1 MGLELVEEQLVMA
14 VERDS
19 AAATNLNRQHRTE
32 EFRKVNML
40 MKVMLPLITG
50 QPFPPEKLEF
60 LTEDLNIALK
70 QFEEK
75 FLQDKPFIAGSEVSL
90 ADLVALVEL
99 MQVSIIPSTAG
110 YPVCAGYDLFEERP
124 KLREWRRRVEEAV
137 GKELFQEAHKDIMNV
152 KNLTADQFAPELMEK
167 PRQLPVGVEM
177 GLELYLDLLSQ
188 PCRSIY
194 IFARSNNIPFE
205 FKHVE
210 LFKDSVLGKKPAAGS
225 GAEQPRAGPSN
236 SEGAGKVSLLK
247 KVPALKDGDFTLAE
261 CTAILL
267 YLSRKYNTPDHW
279 YPSDIQKRA
288 RVDEYLSWHH
298 ANIRANAPKT
308 MWIKVL
314 IPLFTGQPLPS
325 EKLQEVMEG
334 LSTSLKQFEERFLQD
349 KAFIIGSEISL
360 ADLVAIV
367 ELMQP
372 VGVGCDIFEDRP
384 RLREWRRRVEDAVGK
399 ELFFQAHEMILNI
412 KELSNIQIDPQLK
425 EQLAPCYHVL
435 AMLVVLRHYCT
446 SILNPP
452 CTEVSVVVTS
462 SVFPL
467 APLMH
472 IPAMPVVTRSQLE

>member
-1 MGLELVEEQLVMA
+1 MA
-14 VERDS
+14 S
-19 AAATNLNRQHRTE
+19 LS
-32 EFRKVNML
+32 L
-40 MKVMLPLITG
+40 LPLQTALMLTLPFHCLSLVSCDPTG
-50 QPFPPEKLEF
+50 K
-60 LTEDLNIALK
+60 T
-70 QFEEK
+70 
-75 FLQDKPFIAGSEVSL
+75 SH
-90 ADLVALVEL
+90 
-99 MQVSIIPSTAG
+99 
-110 YPVCAGYDLFEERP
+110 R
-124 KLREWRRRVEEAV
+124 
-137 GKELFQEAHKDIMNV
+137 
-152 KNLTADQFAPELMEK
+152 
-167 PRQLPVGVEM
+167 
-177 GLELYLDLLSQ
+177 
-188 PCRSIY
+188 
-194 IFARSNNIPFE
+194 
-205 FKHVE
+205 
-210 LFKDSVLGKKPAAGS
+210 
-225 GAEQPRAGPSN
+225 PSN
-236 SEGAGKVSLLK
+236 SEGASKVSLLK

-279 YPSDIQKRA
+279 YPSDIQQRA

-425 EQLAPCYHVL
+425 EQLAPVL
-435 AMLVVLRHYCT
+435 MKMLK
-446 SILNPP
+446 
-452 CTEVSVVVTS
+452 
-462 SVFPL
+462 
-467 APLMH
+467 
-472 IPAMPVVTRSQLE
+472 